1 LLEEDV
7 TLSNNT
13 KP

>member
-1 LLEEDV
+1 LEEDV